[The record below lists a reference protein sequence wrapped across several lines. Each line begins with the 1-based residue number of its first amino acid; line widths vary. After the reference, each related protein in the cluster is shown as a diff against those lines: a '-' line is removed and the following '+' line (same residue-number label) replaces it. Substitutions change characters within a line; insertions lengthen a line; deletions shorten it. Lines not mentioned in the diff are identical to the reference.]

1 MRYDELKRMMESGD
15 LEQIRPH
22 LAFEMIAEDS
32 PKQELYKNCPHIVI
46 QDMNAMPMVW
56 AEIDDK
62 PGRVAKVPFTMKQCS
77 HFSISPE
84 ELIHTV
90 QDEIAKKMMPLRDLQ
105 GFIVEKFGEPLP
117 KEQTE
122 ESVFL
127 ATTEGINFGAS
138 VMCTYNFFKNAAKQL
153 GGNYYLLP
161 SSIHEVLLA
170 KESDAISPMEFQQL
184 VGEVNRAVVDETERL
199 TDNAYHY
206 DARKDLLETA
216 TEYEARLEKERETK
230 KDHSRR
236 QSSSRNPKREEP
248 QEEEELER

>member
-1 MRYDELKRMMESGD
+1 MRYDEFKKMMESGD

-32 PKQELYKNCPHIVI
+32 PKQELYENCPHIVI

-62 PGRVAKVPFTMKQCS
+62 PGTVAKVPFTMKQCS
-77 HFSISPE
+77 HFSISPA

-117 KEQTE
+117 ENQTE
-122 ESVFL
+122 ERLFL

-138 VMCTYNFFKNAAKQL
+138 VMCTYDFFKKAARQL

-170 KESDAISPMEFQQL
+170 KEGDEVSTMEFQQL
-184 VGEVNRAVVDETERL
+184 VGEVNRAAVDEAERL

-206 DARKDLLETA
+206 DARKNLLETA
-216 TEYEARLEKERETK
+216 TEYEARLAKERKTK
-230 KDHSRR
+230 KDYLRR
-236 QSSSRNPKREEP
+236 QSPSRNPEREEL
-248 QEEEELER
+248 QEEEELEP